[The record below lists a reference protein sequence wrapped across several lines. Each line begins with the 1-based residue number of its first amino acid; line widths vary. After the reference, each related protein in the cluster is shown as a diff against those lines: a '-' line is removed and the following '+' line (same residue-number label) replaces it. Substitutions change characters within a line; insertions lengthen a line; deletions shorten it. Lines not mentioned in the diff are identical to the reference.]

1 MSNHKNNKNTN
12 AKNITKHLTVNA
24 KDENLTETAI
34 SNTDEKQSIEQLSKI
49 AQSFGSASRSYD
61 TSARLQRFSGKH
73 LMPWLPNRNDLTV
86 LDLGSGTGFF
96 TDLLAGSY
104 ERVLGLD
111 ISTSML
117 HFAQSNRNS
126 NIAWLE
132 GDAHT
137 LPIQNESIDFIYS
150 NLVIQWCDPL
160 EVAISEML
168 RVLKPGG
175 LIIFTTLV
183 DGTLHELK
191 SSWRQVDNDQHVI
204 DFKTEQELNL
214 LFNSE
219 KSTVLEQNCQDIVLE
234 YDNVIHLAR
243 ELKGLGAN
251 HLAQKQN
258 RGLSGKDKWFKMTE
272 HYKDFQEP
280 SGIYPATYRLFSG
293 LVVKLNC

>member
-1 MSNHKNNKNTN
+1 MTNSVNKDSSVAIHKKNEAN
-12 AKNITKHLTVNA
+12 P
-24 KDENLTETAI
+24 
-34 SNTDEKQSIEQLSKI
+34 LSKI
-49 AQSFGSASRSYD
+49 AKSFGSASSSYD
-61 TSARLQRFSGKH
+61 ISARLQRFSGKH

-104 ERVLGLD
+104 QRVLGLD
-111 ISTSML
+111 ISNKML
-117 HFAQSNRNS
+117 HFAKNNRNHE
-126 NIAWLE
+126 IVWLE
-132 GDAHT
+132 GDAHS
-137 LPIQNESIDFIYS
+137 LPLQNESVDFIYS
-150 NLVIQWCDPL
+150 NLVIQWCNPL

-191 SSWRQVDNDQHVI
+191 SSWRQVDDDQHVI
-204 DFKTEQELNL
+204 DFKTELELNTI
-214 LFNSE
+214 FNSE
-219 KSTVLEQNCQDIVLE
+219 QSSVLEKKCQDVVLE

-272 HYKDFQEP
+272 HYNDFQEP
-280 SGIYPATYRLFSG
+280 NGIYPATYRLYSG
-293 LVVKLNC
+293 LVVKLNT